1 MPAVNVFKIPAS
13 ISDDIA
19 STFDPLGNAIHTAL
33 FLNLIGEVLIT
44 GTGPIGLMDV
54 KIARFCGARRI
65 VITDINEYR
74 IQMAKD
80 FSTTVALNVAPFNNQ
95 QDLVKEMRRVMSDI
109 GMTEG
114 FDVGLE
120 MSGNNSAISMM
131 LDVIN
136 HGGKLSLLG
145 IAAGDV
151 AVDWGA
157 ILFKGLTLK
166 GIYGRE
172 MFETWYLMSSMLQAG
187 MDMNPI
193 ITHRLHINEFQK
205 GFEIMKSGQCG
216 KVILDWSS

>member
-1 MPAVNVFKIPAS
+1 M
-13 ISDDIA
+13 IS
-19 STFDPLGNAIHTAL
+19 
-33 FLNLIGEVLIT
+33 LNHKG
-44 GTGPIGLMDV
+44 
-54 KIARFCGARRI
+54 FGATI
-65 VITDINEYR
+65 
-74 IQMAKD
+74 
-80 FSTTVALNVAPFNNQ
+80 ALNVVPFNNQ
-95 QDLVKEMRRVMSDI
+95 QNLVKQMRRVMSNI

-120 MSGNNSAISMM
+120 MSGNNSAILMM
-131 LDVIN
+131 LDIMN

-145 IAAGDV
+145 IAAGYV

-172 MFETWYLMSSMLQAG
+172 MLWYLMSSMLQAG

-193 ITHRLHINEFQK
+193 ITYRLLHINEFQK
-205 GFEIMKSGQCG
+205 GFDIMKSGQCG